1 MIDKRG
7 GMDKLTARQRFRET
21 DTAPGKAVLYQPVP
35 ALFRTGMQYQSSLWT
50 RFLTLHHQIKLGTV
64 VLLLAL
70 ATVAALFLTGLRD
83 MAGLVNWNAQA
94 NEVTNRLYAVDRK
107 LFDEALSDK
116 ARTMAME
123 SLLDETTHL
132 GVLIG
137 ANTQQ
142 RERLVRLQEAL
153 ESWHGQSNT
162 NEALGKMRGQ
172 IRELLQSQA
181 QLVTQKQTEAERLNQ
196 RLLITSLGLCSLI
209 GLALFLFSGRLTRR
223 INEPVQQL
231 LVAMERITLG
241 DVAPHVADQS
251 PNELGQLARAFNQ
264 MADSLS
270 ARQTKNRELDELYY
284 FNTMLQTSVS
294 ESEVHR
300 ALLQQVRTLNL
311 SQALILDWEK
321 EISSLIVA
329 AALYPLP
336 EASPDGFN
344 SHYQVP
350 LCRVVRSSREVVLP
364 DLSSDLICTN
374 CHFGQQRGSAYCVP
388 MIAGGSPIGA
398 LHLVSTQLDYW
409 TADRQRLVKAFV
421 DQASAAI
428 NNLRLMD
435 QLRGRALMDEHT
447 QVHNRRYLDDYLRKQ
462 LALADRHRRY
472 LSVMMLDIDY
482 FKRFNDTYGHEAGD
496 IVLKQFAQALKS
508 ALREGEMIAR
518 YGGEEFTVV
527 LQGNAREAQTLAERL
542 RRAVGSLSFSQFTTN
557 GEDVKITMSIGIAEF
572 PNSGH
577 TLEEILKAA
586 DLALYQAK
594 DAGRNCV
601 KVATRTLL
609 RVRAAMQ

>member
-1 MIDKRG
+1 
-7 GMDKLTARQRFRET
+7 
-21 DTAPGKAVLYQPVP
+21 
-35 ALFRTGMQYQSSLWT
+35 MQHHRSLWT
-50 RFLTLHHQIKLGTV
+50 RFLTLHHQIKLGTI
-64 VLLLAL
+64 VLLLAF
-70 ATVAALFLTGLRD
+70 ATVALLFLNGLHD
-83 MAGLVNWNAQA
+83 MLGLVSWNARA
-94 NEVTNRLYAVDRK
+94 NEATNRLYAVDRR
-107 LFDEALSDK
+107 LFDESLSDK
-116 ARTMAME
+116 ARALALE
-123 SLLDETTHL
+123 NLLDETTQLEKLL
-132 GVLIG
+132 GG
-137 ANTQQ
+137 ESPQK
-142 RERLVRLQEAL
+142 ERLVRLQEAIA
-153 ESWHGQSNT
+153 SWHGQNNSV
-162 NEALGKMRGQ
+162 EAIGKMRGQ
-172 IRELLQSQA
+172 IRELLQVQA

-196 RLLITSLGLCSLI
+196 RLLISSLLLCSFI
-209 GLALFLFSGRLTRR
+209 GILAWFFSGRLTRR
-223 INEPVQQL
+223 INEPIQQL
-231 LVAMERITLG
+231 LVAMERVTLG
-241 DVAPHVADQS
+241 DVAPHVADQQ
-251 PNELGQLARAFNQ
+251 PNEFGQLARAFNE

-284 FNTMLQTSVS
+284 FNTMLQTSES
-294 ESEVHR
+294 ESEIHR

-321 EISSLIVA
+321 DIGSLIVM

-336 EASPDGFN
+336 EPGADGFN

-388 MIAGGSPIGA
+388 MVAGGKPIGA
-398 LHLVSTQLDYW
+398 LHLISTQLDYW
-409 TADRQRLVKAFV
+409 TADRQRLIKAFV
-421 DQASAAI
+421 DQASAAV

-462 LALADRHRRY
+462 LAVADRQRRY
-472 LSVMMLDIDY
+472 LSVMMLDIDF

-527 LQGNAREAQTLAERL
+527 LHGNAREAQTLAERL
-542 RRAVGSLSFSQFTTN
+542 RRAVANLSFSQFTTN

-609 RVRAAMQ
+609 RVRAAMH

>member
-1 MIDKRG
+1 MHHNPN
-7 GMDKLTARQRFRET
+7 L
-21 DTAPGKAVLYQPVP
+21 L
-35 ALFRTGMQYQSSLWT
+35 S
-50 RFLTLHHQIKLGTV
+50 RFLTLHNQIKFGTIL
-64 VLLLAL
+64 LLLAFS
-70 ATVAALFLTGLRD
+70 AVAVTFLNGLHE
-83 MAGLVNWNAQA
+83 MLELVSWNAQA

-107 LFDEALSDK
+107 LLDENLSDK
-116 ARTMAME
+116 ARTIALENLMDEAN
-123 SLLDETTHL
+123 SLNKLLDTDS
-132 GVLIG
+132 
-137 ANTQQ
+137 QQ
-142 RERLVRLQEAL
+142 RERLARLQEAL
-153 ESWHGQSNT
+153 GNWQGR
-162 NEALGKMRGQ
+162 ADLVGKMRGQ

-181 QLVTQKQTEAERLNQ
+181 QLVTQKQAEAERLHR
-196 RLLITSLGLCSLI
+196 RLLLTGGILCLLI
-209 GLALFLFSGRLTRR
+209 GGLALLFSGWLTRR
-223 INEPVQQL
+223 ITEPVQQL
-231 LVAMERITLG
+231 LVAMERVSLG
-241 DVAPHVADQS
+241 DVAPHVEDQN

-264 MADSLS
+264 MAESLS

-284 FNTMLQTSVS
+284 FNTMLQTSES
-294 ESEVHR
+294 ESEIHR

-321 EISSLIVA
+321 DIGGLIVV

-336 EASPDGFN
+336 EAGADGFS
-344 SHYQVP
+344 SHYQIP
-350 LCRVVRSSREVVLP
+350 LCRVVRSGREVVLP

-388 MIAGGSPIGA
+388 IIASGKPIGA

-409 TADRQRLVKAFV
+409 TADRQRLIKAFV
-421 DQASAAI
+421 DQAAAAI
-428 NNLRLMD
+428 HNLRLMD
-435 QLRGRALMDEHT
+435 QLRGRALMDEQT

-462 LALADRHRRY
+462 LAVADRQRRY
-472 LSVMMLDIDY
+472 LSIMMLDIDY

-496 IVLKQFAQALKS
+496 IVLKQFAQALKG

-527 LQGNAREAQTLAERL
+527 LHGNAREAQTLAERL
-542 RRAVGSLSFSQFTTN
+542 RRAVASLSFSQFTTN

-572 PNSGH
+572 PSSGH

>member
-1 MIDKRG
+1 
-7 GMDKLTARQRFRET
+7 
-21 DTAPGKAVLYQPVP
+21 
-35 ALFRTGMQYQSSLWT
+35 MQHHLSLWT
-50 RFLTLHHQIKLGTV
+50 RFLTLQQQIKIGTI
-64 VLLLAL
+64 LLLVAL
-70 ATVAALFLTGLRD
+70 ATVAVLFLNGLRD
-83 MAGLVNWNAQA
+83 MDGLVNWNAQA

-107 LFDEALSDK
+107 LFDEAVSDK
-116 ARTMAME
+116 ARALALE
-123 SLLDETTHL
+123 NLLDETTQIRK
-132 GVLIG
+132 LIG
-137 ANTQQ
+137 AETQQ
-142 RERLVRLQEAL
+142 KERLVRLQEAL
-153 ESWHGQSNT
+153 EGWRGQSNGSDAT
-162 NEALGKMRGQ
+162 GKIRGQ
-172 IRELLQSQA
+172 IRELLQAHA
-181 QLVTQKQTEAERLNQ
+181 QLVTQKQTEAERLHQ
-196 RLLITSLGLCSLI
+196 RLLVTLLALCLLI
-209 GLALFLFSGRLTRR
+209 GMLTWMFSGRLTRR
-223 INEPVQQL
+223 INEPIQQL
-231 LVAMERITLG
+231 LVAMERVTLG
-241 DVAPHVADQS
+241 DVAPHVEDRH
-251 PNELGQLARAFNQ
+251 PNELGQLARAFNE

-284 FNTMLQTSVS
+284 FNTMLQTS
-294 ESEVHR
+294 ETETEIHR
-300 ALLQQVRTLNL
+300 ALLQQVRSLNL

-321 EISSLIVA
+321 EVNSLIVA

-336 EASPDGFN
+336 EPGADGFN
-344 SHYQVP
+344 PHYQVP

-364 DLSSDLICTN
+364 DLSSDLMCTN

-388 MIAGGSPIGA
+388 MIAGGKPIGA
-398 LHLVSTQLDYW
+398 LHLVSTLLDYW
-409 TADRQRLVKAFV
+409 TADRQRLIKAFV

-435 QLRGRALMDEHT
+435 QLRGRALMDEQT

-462 LALADRHRRY
+462 LAVADRQRRY

-496 IVLKQFAQALKS
+496 IVLKQFAQALKG

-518 YGGEEFTVV
+518 YGGEEFTIVMH
-527 LQGNAREAQTLAERL
+527 GNAREAQTLAERL
-542 RRAVGSLSFSQFTTN
+542 RRAVASLSFSQFTTN
-557 GEDVKITMSIGIAEF
+557 GEDVRITMSIGIAEF

-609 RVRAAMQ
+609 RVRAAMH